1 MCLAKI
7 YAAKEDDKPIMEDI
21 AYLTINGDRV
31 EVETLFGEKMIFQ
44 GNVRQIDFV
53 KSSIEL
59 QKN

>member
-21 AYLTINGDRV
+21 AHLTIDGDLV

-44 GNVRQIDFV
+44 GKVLQIDFV
-53 KSSIEL
+53 KSSVDLE
-59 QKN
+59 KT

>member
-44 GNVRQIDFV
+44 GKIRQIDFV
-53 KSSIEL
+53 KSSVNLE
-59 QKN
+59 KT